1 MRRCFSAVFPK
12 LTYILQYLMLVSLT
26 TSKREDQ
33 IQFVGLRVSIVI
45 REFDESVDSV
55 GKRSKRTWRN
65 SSEYK
70 QILTKPTA
78 TKYTIA
84 NSRR

>member
-1 MRRCFSAVFPK
+1 MRRRFSAVFPK
-12 LTYILQYLMLVSLT
+12 LTYILQYLAYLMLVSLT

-33 IQFVGLRVSIVI
+33 IEFVGLRVSIV
-45 REFDESVDSV
+45 REFDDSV

-70 QILTKPTA
+70 QILTKPTV